1 MSWVV
6 DRGELEVWP
15 ESFACKNGR
24 EAERD
29 RERVGKRG
37 GRDGERMDGEV
48 AKRGPL
54 IGGF

>member
-15 ESFACKNGR
+15 ESLACKNGR
-24 EAERD
+24 EAKRD
-29 RERVGKRG
+29 REREGKRG
-37 GRDGERMDGEV
+37 ERDGERMVGEV